1 MDWKRFGKWRTEAD
15 LNPVDVG
22 LPKLHGI
29 EAARRIHKFVPDS
42 KRRGARSARLRRGG
56 YVVKTMA
63 EGDLLTGVE
72 NGLSAA
78 LKQAAIFSARLIRA
92 QSAASTR
99 CLDQCYLVQKTPL

>member
-29 EAARRIHKFVPDS
+29 EAARRIHKLVPDS

-63 EGDLLTGVE
+63 EADLLTAVE
-72 NGLSAA
+72 TVVGGKNLSAA
-78 LKQAAIFSARLIRA
+78 LKQAAI
-92 QSAASTR
+92 
-99 CLDQCYLVQKTPL
+99 LVPD